1 MNEVIVGL
9 VSGVFGVIIATITA
23 RKDRPSKLRDI
34 VETSG
39 TLHARLLSEIE
50 RLDKEVTEA
59 RTEADGARVEARA
72 ARDAETVLR
81 RRVSA
86 LEEALRKAGI
96 DPATVNGHHRI

>member
-1 MNEVIVGL
+1 MSEIIVGL
-9 VSGVFGVIIATITA
+9 VAGISGVVIATISA
-23 RKDRPSKLRDI
+23 RSQKPSKLRDI
-34 VETSG
+34 VDTSG
-39 TLHARLLSEIE
+39 ALNTRLLSEID

-59 RTEADGARVEARA
+59 RAEADGARVEARA

-96 DPATVNGHHRI
+96 DPASINGYHRT

>member
-1 MNEVIVGL
+1 MSEIIVGL
-9 VSGVFGVIIATITA
+9 VAGISGVIIATISA

-39 TLHARLLSEIE
+39 TLNARLLGEIE
-50 RLDKEVTEA
+50 RLDDEVAEA
-59 RTEADGARVEARA
+59 RAEADGARVEARA

-96 DPATVNGHHRI
+96 DPATVNGYPH